1 MKTVPFD
8 RSHIKKAVVL
18 HQNGAAWFYAGKT
31 SAGALKAFY
40 DGYAN
45 RDYTLAVAVVEGE
58 RLLAAA
64 CAATD
69 FEKAAYWF
77 NRRRIWRD
85 LGARLAAG
93 PNLSRGGYDPA
104 TFEAAAGYEGK
115 KAYVVAL
122 LAAKDAEDTVYSEVV
137 RYLSTAAASR
147 GVRYLFAASAY
158 APADTGPI
166 GFQSTAGGL
175 LMRGTR

>member
-1 MKTVPFD
+1 MKIVPFD
-8 RSHIKKAVVL
+8 RSHVKKAVAL
-18 HQNGAAWFYAGKT
+18 HQTGAAWFYAGKA
-31 SAGALKAFY
+31 SAGVLKAFY

-45 RDYTLAVAVVEGE
+45 RDYTLATAAMEGE

-69 FEKAAYWF
+69 FEKAANWF
-77 NRRRIWRD
+77 NRRHIWRD

-93 PNLSRGGYDPA
+93 PSLSRGGYDPA
-104 TFEAAAGYEGK
+104 AFAAAAGYEGK

-122 LAAKDAEDTVYSEVV
+122 VTAKDVEDAVYSELAK
-137 RYLSTAAASR
+137 YLSTAAASR
-147 GVRYLFAASAY
+147 GVCYLFAASAY
-158 APADTGPI
+158 APPDTGPI
-166 GFQSTAGGL
+166 GFQGIAGGL